1 MFPSPTTIFFS
12 KTTYLILDLR
22 LNNWSGKKG
31 GPVPLSGPQPLL
43 PYLLATAGKAAR
55 VPGGGHLILVGLLRL
70 LSSIVSGCAAAARQ
84 VCDVM

>member
-1 MFPSPTTIFFS
+1 MFPSPTTIFVS
-12 KTTYLILDLR
+12 KTAYLILDLR